1 MGPSRRTPEHQK
13 VRSPNFRSLRKY
25 QECKYQWANIHAS
38 DDKDSRPTFIIFT
51 KVLATRQP
59 FEKHRKTVLNL
70 PGGSGLDAAR
80 MAAAGRALSL
90 SLSAVACRLCT
101 SLTLCVMGRARRK

>member
-90 SLSAVACRLCT
+90 SPCPLSPVHVPDPVRDGTGAP
-101 SLTLCVMGRARRK
+101 